1 MDPHV
6 GNKVDCQVGMAGAT
20 DVVVYGLVSPP
31 NCPESPQRAAAEPEF
46 KACLTKLT
54 VSIW

>member
-1 MDPHV
+1 MGPHV
-6 GNKVDCQVGMAGAT
+6 GNKVECQVGMVGAT